1 MCQSETTEG
10 RREDTVC
17 EVVGAEELGNGYFR
31 LKLSP
36 KVRFTARPGQFA
48 MVRVREGSQPLLRRP
63 LSLHRFDPASGEYE
77 FLFRVVGAGT
87 KILAGLKPGATLDV
101 LAPLGRGFGEVGKRP
116 LLVGGGIG
124 IAPLMFFAEELL
136 KNGSRPKILLG
147 GRNERDLLC
156 HGEFQC
162 LALPTLCATE
172 DGTSGTAGLVTALL
186 AEELEKAGEAGRR
199 EISVH
204 TCGPTPM
211 LAAVARLCQSYS
223 VPCEVSL
230 ESHMACGLGACLGCV
245 VKSAEGRNLRVCKEG
260 PVFDANLIAWP

>member
-10 RREDTVC
+10 RREDTACKVAG
-17 EVVGAEELGNGYFR
+17 VDGLGNGYFR
-31 LKLSP
+31 MRLTP

-48 MVRVREGSQPLLRRP
+48 MVRVREGTQPLLRRP
-63 LSLHRFDPASGEYE
+63 LSLHRFDSETGGFE

-87 KILAGLKPGATLDV
+87 KILADLKPGTILDV
-101 LAPLGRGFGEVGKRP
+101 LAPLGRGFGEAGKRP

-124 IAPLMFFAEELL
+124 IAPLMFFAEDLL
-136 KNGSRPKILLG
+136 EKAVRPTMLLG

-156 HGEFQC
+156 HGEFTC

-172 DGTSGTAGLVTALL
+172 DGSSGTAGLVTALL
-186 AEELEKAGEAGRR
+186 AHELESAGEESRR

-211 LAAVARLCQSYS
+211 LAAVARLCQGYG
-223 VPCEVSL
+223 VACEVSL
-230 ESHMACGLGACLGCV
+230 ESHMACGLGACLGCI
-245 VKSAEGRNLRVCKEG
+245 VKSAEGKNLRVCKEG
-260 PVFDANLIAWP
+260 PVFDSNLIAWP